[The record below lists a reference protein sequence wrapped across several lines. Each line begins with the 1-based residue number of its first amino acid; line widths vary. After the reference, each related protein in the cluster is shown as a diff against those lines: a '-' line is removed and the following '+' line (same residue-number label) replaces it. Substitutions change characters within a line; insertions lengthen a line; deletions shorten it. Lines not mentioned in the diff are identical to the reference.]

1 MSFPCV
7 IDAAYFGLLLLS
19 AGAGS
24 VIVWLF
30 WLVAPQCRGWL
41 RYCMAILAIRLMV
54 KGLAVLAFLNMAD
67 RKS

>member
-30 WLVAPQCRGWL
+30 WPS
-41 RYCMAILAIRLMV
+41 
-54 KGLAVLAFLNMAD
+54 D
-67 RKS
+67 